1 MSQNNHFPSDL
12 CIKTCYAIMSK
23 NNRLLS
29 ICLEDDNFD
38 INEHFSSVFS
48 NDDNYIAYAINY
60 DDDYAFNELLK
71 SEKLILSASDKHHL
85 YQLLKRKEKYRHLYR
100 TMKRLDQKKT
110 YPIEYLKYLFSSPSN
125 IEKSDK
131 VKKKHQ

>member
-48 NDDNYIAYAINY
+48 NDDNFLAYAINY
-60 DDDYAFNELLK
+60 DNDYAIDELLK
-71 SEKLILSASDKHHL
+71 NEKLILSTFDKHHL
-85 YQLLKRKEKYRHLYR
+85 YQLLKRKEKYRHLYCA
-100 TMKRLDQKKT
+100 MKHLEQENT
-110 YPIEYLKYLFSSPSN
+110 YPIEYLKYLFFSSLNSKK
-125 IEKSDK
+125 IEK
-131 VKKKHQ
+131 VRKKQ